1 MAHVCGIF
9 NSFSILILTNI
20 NIPKIQYAPS
30 QKFKEAIF
38 ENFNISGLII
48 YLVSKLP
55 RYLVVE
61 TVHNSVRVVLWGQR
75 TLLHNGGGYK
85 LSSQQ

>member
-1 MAHVCGIF
+1 MAHVYGIF

-38 ENFNISGLII
+38 ENFNISGL

-61 TVHNSVRVVLWGQR
+61 TVHNSVRVVVWGQR